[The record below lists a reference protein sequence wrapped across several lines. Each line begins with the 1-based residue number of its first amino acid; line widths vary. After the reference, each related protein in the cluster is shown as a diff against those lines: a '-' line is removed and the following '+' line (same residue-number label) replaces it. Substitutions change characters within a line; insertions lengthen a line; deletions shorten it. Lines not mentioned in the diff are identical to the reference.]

1 MGFQG
6 WFQAWSQGSRAAKA
20 LDPWDRPGTG
30 PNPSILF
37 YSTQFF
43 CCHPVLRPV
52 VTLGVSPSF
61 SKIFPKV
68 KISILKRHPQGSP
81 GVSQMGDA
89 TESLLPAPNYNTP
102 VKDLEYKDLLTSTFT
117 VQTSSKSWETW
128 KWLIQVL
135 RDLKVTHPS
144 LERLES
150 DSSKSWETWKWLI
163 QVSRDLKMTHPSLG
177 RLESDSSK
185 KSTSS
190 KPWKK
195 WTPAKKN
202 KNKNKKMPWD
212 QGPGLRCPGALVPG
226 FPSKLEWEEG
236 C

>member
-81 GVSQMGDA
+81 LVATTAGSSAAGV
-89 TESLLPAPNYNTP
+89 ELPTDDCRQPAGITDENSFFFIFLWRETIFLGKNFF
-102 VKDLEYKDLLTSTFT
+102 LT
-117 VQTSSKSWETW
+117 Q
-128 KWLIQVL
+128 
-135 RDLKVTHPS
+135 
-144 LERLES
+144 
-150 DSSKSWETWKWLI
+150 
-163 QVSRDLKMTHPSLG
+163 KMTLSTQKMVLF
-177 RLESDSSK
+177 SIYCSSALSSS
-185 KSTSS
+185 STSS
-190 KPWKK
+190 
-195 WTPAKKN
+195 TPCSSVYRSGSVIA
-202 KNKNKKMPWD
+202 
-212 QGPGLRCPGALVPG
+212 V
-226 FPSKLEWEEG
+226 
-236 C
+236 